1 MRYERLRQLRM
12 EKGMTQTTLARS
24 LSVSKAAIST
34 YENGLRNPPDNTLVD
49 MAHFFNVSV
58 DYLLGFPTS
67 DMLSKRRLPV
77 MSLSRRKL
85 SFSRFSICSADKKVS
100 PRSNALFLLC
110 ARTE

>member
-12 EKGMTQTTLARS
+12 EKGMMQTTLARS

-58 DYLLGFPTS
+58 DYLLGVSDIRYAFKTS
-67 DMLSKRRLPV
+67 FTRDELIAAEAVILTLLDMLRR
-77 MSLSRRKL
+77 
-85 SFSRFSICSADKKVS
+85 
-100 PRSNALFLLC
+100 
-110 ARTE
+110 

>member
-34 YENGLRNPPDNTLVD
+34 YENGLRKPPDNTLVD

-58 DYLLGFPTS
+58 DYLLGVSDIRYAFKTS
-67 DMLSKRRLPV
+67 FTRDELIAAEAVILTLLDMLRR
-77 MSLSRRKL
+77 
-85 SFSRFSICSADKKVS
+85 
-100 PRSNALFLLC
+100 
-110 ARTE
+110 

>member
-49 MAHFFNVSV
+49 MAHFFQCI
-58 DYLLGFPTS
+58 
-67 DMLSKRRLPV
+67 RRL
-77 MSLSRRKL
+77 LTGGFRHQ
-85 SFSRFSICSADKKVS
+85 ICFQNVVY
-100 PRSNALFLLC
+100 P
-110 ARTE
+110 